1 MKEKKVTINSLLMTA
16 TSVGLVEDNTQL
28 ARDIREKLALSEE
41 TNVVLEARNGLEL
54 LELLAKGPIP
64 QVVLM
69 DIGMPGMD
77 GIEATKLA
85 KQKYPD
91 LKIVMLTVMD
101 NEQKLFEALQ
111 AGASGYLLKDARPHH
126 LLNAIG
132 EVLEGS
138 LPLSPSLANMVLNY
152 LLEKEPRR
160 KPPLPGTE
168 NLTRREMEVLE
179 LLKQGSTVKQI
190 AAQLFISDKTV
201 RKHIEHIYEKLQIHS
216 RTKL

>member
-1 MKEKKVTINSLLMTA
+1 MTA